1 MKLLPLPTAT
11 KPLYLLLIL
20 LTGLYA
26 SGQKIT
32 PSEDVHASLLTGK
45 RQSLIAYA
53 GKDHS
58 FTLETPA
65 RTSKPSDVPGFV
77 SIDKQIVQTTIVPVD
92 RSINTTSLT
101 PAREQE
107 ILTKYM
113 NYELGYYKRRL
124 RQDYSHVQTEWVTL
138 QNRLYLVWYFDMPK
152 NYKLVSRQ
160 IYMSTLFYDQVIDLN
175 APVFQGNDFGK
186 AKGILLRLAA
196 TIKTYDKHLDLAAL
210 EKKLNKG

>member
-1 MKLLPLPTAT
+1 MKFLPILLT
-11 KPLYLLLIL
+11 L
-20 LTGLYA
+20 LTGLSA
-26 SGQKIT
+26 TLLTGPGAFSQKYT
-32 PSEDVHASLLTGK
+32 PSEDVHASLLAGK
-45 RQSLIAYA
+45 KRSLVAYA

-58 FTLETPA
+58 FTLDVPF

-77 SIDKQIVQTTIVPVD
+77 TIDKQIVQTTIVPVD
-92 RSINTTSLT
+92 RSINISGLT

-160 IYMSTLFYDQVIDLN
+160 IYMSTLFYGQVIDLN
-175 APVFQGNDFGK
+175 APVFEGNDFSK
-186 AKGILLRLAA
+186 AKAILLRLAA